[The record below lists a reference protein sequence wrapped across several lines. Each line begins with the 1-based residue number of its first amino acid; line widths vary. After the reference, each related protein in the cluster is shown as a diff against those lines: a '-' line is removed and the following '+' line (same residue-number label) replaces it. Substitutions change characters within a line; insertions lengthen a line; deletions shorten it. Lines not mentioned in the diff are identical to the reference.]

1 MIVAPRLGFL
11 RICEAI
17 YMIKNTEV
25 KLEDNTLLEKMIITK
40 TRLKDRINEG
50 LNYVRKYEKLNK

>member
-1 MIVAPRLGFL
+1 ML
-11 RICEAI
+11 
-17 YMIKNTEV
+17 KNTEV
-25 KLEDNTLLEKMIITK
+25 ELEDNTLLEKMIITK